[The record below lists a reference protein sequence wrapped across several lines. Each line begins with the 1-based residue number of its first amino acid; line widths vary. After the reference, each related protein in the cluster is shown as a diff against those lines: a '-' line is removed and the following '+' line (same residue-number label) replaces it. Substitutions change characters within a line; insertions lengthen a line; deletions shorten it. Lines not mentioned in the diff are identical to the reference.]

1 MFSEVNT
8 FQAWEYPAIARAYE
22 ARFSVS
28 NPKAKILYLMVFKG
42 DELQEIESLI
52 AEAIIDKIEVMDID
66 FFDLHHSFLE
76 EDIKTY
82 IPFVLTA
89 YGYTCIEEEN
99 SYFVFGKVFEE
110 GIK

>member
-1 MFSEVNT
+1 MFSEINT

-22 ARFSVS
+22 ARFSVL
-28 NPKAKILYLMVFKG
+28 NPKAKIFYLIVFKG
-42 DELQEIESLI
+42 DELQEIENLVT
-52 AEAIIDKIEVMDID
+52 EAIRDKIEVIDID
-66 FFDLHHSFLE
+66 YFDLHHSFLE

-82 IPFVLTA
+82 ISSILVA
-89 YGYTCIEEEN
+89 YGYICIEEEN

>member
-1 MFSEVNT
+1 MFSEINT
-8 FQAWEYPAIARAYE
+8 FQAWEYPAVARAYE

-28 NPKAKILYLMVFKG
+28 NPKAKIFYLMVFKG
-42 DELQEIESLI
+42 DELQEVENLVE
-52 AEAIIDKIEVMDID
+52 EAIKDRIEVIDID
-66 FFDLHHSFLE
+66 YFDLHHSFLE

-82 IPFVLTA
+82 IPHLLTT

-110 GIK
+110 GTK